1 MPAPPRNLVLVRHCR
16 AAGQE
21 PEAWLTDEGLA
32 QAEELSRFLSDR
44 EIDFLAASGF
54 RRARQS
60 LEPYAAKAAL
70 PIHIDRRFNER
81 TLSAE
86 PLENWQAVV
95 RDSFDDHD
103 LRAPGGESAREVLH
117 RAWAGLDEV
126 LGGGHALPLIVTHG
140 NLMALVLHSLDPA
153 FGYEGW
159 KSLTNPDVYLL
170 REENPGAWSF
180 ERLWPA

>member
-1 MPAPPRNLVLVRHCR
+1 MPTLPRNVILVRHCQ

-21 PEAWLTDEGLA
+21 PEAALTDEGLA
-32 QAEELSRFLSDR
+32 QAEELSRFLA
-44 EIDFLAASGF
+44 EHPVDFLAASGF

-86 PLENWQAVV
+86 PLEDWQAVV

-103 LRAPGGESAREVLH
+103 LRAPGGESGREVLL
-117 RAWAGLDEV
+117 RAWAGRS
-126 LGGGHALPLIVTHG
+126 
-140 NLMALVLHSLDPA
+140 M
-153 FGYEGW
+153 
-159 KSLTNPDVYLL
+159 
-170 REENPGAWSF
+170 
-180 ERLWPA
+180 

>member
-1 MPAPPRNLVLVRHCR
+1 MPRNLILVRHCR

-21 PEAWLTDEGLA
+21 PEAALTDEGLA
-32 QAEELSRFLSDR
+32 QAGELSRFLSDYG
-44 EIDFLAASGF
+44 IDFLAASRF

-60 LEPYAAKAAL
+60 IEPYAAKAAL
-70 PIHIDRRFNER
+70 PIHIDRRLNER
-81 TLSAE
+81 TLAAE
-86 PLENWQAVV
+86 PLEDWQAVV
-95 RDSFDDHD
+95 RDSFDDQD

-126 LGGGHALPLIVTHG
+126 LGGGHALPLVVTHG
-140 NLMALVLHSLDPA
+140 NLMALVLHSVDSA

-170 REENPGAWSF
+170 REEEPGAWSF